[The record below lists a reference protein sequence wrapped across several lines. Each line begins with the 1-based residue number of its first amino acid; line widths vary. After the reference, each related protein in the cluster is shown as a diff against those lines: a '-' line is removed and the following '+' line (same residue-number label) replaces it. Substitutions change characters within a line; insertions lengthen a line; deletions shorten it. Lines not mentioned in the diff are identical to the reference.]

1 MLFNFFWG
9 LLFVVVNFGLW
20 LLAYRLFGKTGL
32 YAWIGFATVLA
43 NIQVAKTIPML
54 GLVMTLGNTIYTTIY
69 MCTDLLNEKY
79 GSKDAKK
86 AVWFGFFSLIASTV
100 MMQMALY
107 FVPASEDFAQQ
118 PLEALFGFLPRV
130 AAASLVAYFCSQ
142 FLDVRIYSRLK
153 RHFSRYNQLWI
164 RTNGSTV
171 FSQMVDSLI
180 FCTIAFAGEYS
191 FGVWLQILVTTYL
204 FKFVISVASTPVM
217 YLARSFSFPE
227 SDPAAKPASG
237 VNPD

>member
-1 MLFNFFWG
+1 MFNFFWG
-9 LLFVVVNFGLW
+9 LLFVAVNFGLF
-20 LLAYRLFGKTGL
+20 LLCYRFFGKTGL

-43 NIQVAKTIPML
+43 NIQVSKTIQML

-86 AVWFGFFSLIASTV
+86 AVWFGFFSLIASNV
-100 MMQMALY
+100 MMQLALV
-107 FVPASEDFAQQ
+107 FTPSPEDFAQASLQ
-118 PLEALFGFLPRV
+118 TIFGFLPRV
-130 AAASLVAYFCSQ
+130 AAGSLVAYFCSQ

-153 RHFSRYNQLWI
+153 KHFSKYNQLWI

-191 FGVWLQILVTTYL
+191 FGVWSQILLTTYL

-217 YLARSFSFPE
+217 YIARSFRFPDA
-227 SDPAAKPASG
+227 DPAKG
-237 VNPD
+237 VNPN

>member
-1 MLFNFFWG
+1 MFNFFWG
-9 LLFVVVNFGLW
+9 LLFVAVNFGLF
-20 LLAYRLFGKTGL
+20 LLCYRLFGKTGL

-86 AVWFGFFSLIASTV
+86 AVWFGFFSLLASTI
-100 MMQMALY
+100 MMQMALV
-107 FVPASEDFAQQ
+107 FHPSAEDFAQG
-118 PLEALFGFLPRV
+118 PLTTIFGFLPRV
-130 AAASLVAYFCSQ
+130 AAGSLVAYFCSQ
-142 FLDVRIYSRLK
+142 FLDVRIYSKLK
-153 RHFSRYNQLWI
+153 KHFSKYNQLWI

-191 FGVWLQILVTTYL
+191 LGVWAQILLTTYL

-217 YLARSFSFPE
+217 YIARSFKFPE
-227 SDPAAKPASG
+227 ADTSKG
-237 VNPD
+237 VNPN